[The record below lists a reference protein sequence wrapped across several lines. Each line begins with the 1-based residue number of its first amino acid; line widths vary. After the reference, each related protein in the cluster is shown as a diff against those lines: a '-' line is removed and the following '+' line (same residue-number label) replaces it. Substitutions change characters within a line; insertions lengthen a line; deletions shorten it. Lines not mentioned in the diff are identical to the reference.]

1 VRLDEEDGHLTLEVH
16 DNGGGVSEEQLSA
29 GSSLGI
35 LGMRERARLLGG
47 ELTIAGALGAGTTVR
62 VRNPETQPGPPK
74 DGK

>member
-1 VRLDEEDGHLTLEVH
+1 MRLDEEDGHLTLEVH

-62 VRNPETQPGPPK
+62 VRIPETHPTLPK